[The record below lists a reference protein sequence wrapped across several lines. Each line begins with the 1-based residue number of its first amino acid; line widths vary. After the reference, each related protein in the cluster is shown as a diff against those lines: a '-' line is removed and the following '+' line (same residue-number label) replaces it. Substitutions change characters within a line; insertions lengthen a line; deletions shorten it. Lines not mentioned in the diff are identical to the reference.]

1 MNEEIKNIITN
12 INFENNKLI
21 KINNNLYLTQNQ
33 INTLKAFDIEYETS
47 NSLRDL
53 MLKIE
58 NTLDYDYDEEL
69 DNLLTILSERNYYE
83 NTNK

>member
-1 MNEEIKNIITN
+1 MNDRIKDILNNID
-12 INFENNKLI
+12 FDNNKLN
-21 KINNNLYLTQNQ
+21 KINNNLYLTNNQ
-33 INTLKAFDIEYETS
+33 IVILKKFNIDYETS

-58 NTLDYDYDEEL
+58 DILNYDYDEEL
-69 DNLLTILSERNYYE
+69 DNLLSILSERNYYE

>member
-1 MNEEIKNIITN
+1 MNEYIKEIINNID
-12 INFENNKLI
+12 INNNKLL

-33 INTLKAFDIEYETS
+33 IEILKKFNINYEIC

-58 NTLDYDYDEEL
+58 DILDYDYDDEL
-69 DNLLTILSERNYYE
+69 DNLLNTLAERNYYE